1 MEHAI
6 LVIYLVDGAWD
17 VWRKRKV
24 RDSDWLVIN
33 HHTLWLN
40 LLQIARPMHQIIEDY
55 SNKNELELQ
64 EQCSAFFIYDINL

>member
-1 MEHAI
+1 MEHVI

-40 LLQIARPMHQIIEDY
+40 LLQIERPMHQIIEDY

-64 EQCSAFFIYDINL
+64 VQCFAFFIYDINL

>member
-6 LVIYLVDGAWD
+6 LVIYLVDRAWD

-40 LLQIARPMHQIIEDY
+40 LLQIERLMHQIIEDY

-64 EQCSAFFIYDINL
+64 VQCFACFIYDINL